1 MTAKVEPDPKPS
13 FPFSI
18 VESMM
23 PMYPL
28 IAVMGWMIVV
38 ISFIIGL
45 TSLSPAV
52 TDWFS
57 QIKATREA
65 STTLQDAQV
74 QIHVLETWLPN
85 LKFLGLGLGLLAINM
100 ALGTIAKK
108 LRYMGKVISSHI
120 EESKRPKMPEIPTK
134 VRVFQGSAMMG
145 VMVLLATLIIG
156 LVLAFGTVTDYYES
170 DTQAGHNLDTDTSDL
185 GTIAA
190 IPHWLGPLRM
200 IGMAFLFAGITIAL
214 TVIIGTLK
222 YQEDVLKNL

>member
-13 FPFSI
+13 FPFSM

-28 IAVMGWMIVV
+28 IALMGWMLVV
-38 ISFIIGL
+38 ISFVIGF
-45 TSLSPAV
+45 TTLSSAV
-52 TDWFS
+52 TEWFS
-57 QIKATREA
+57 EVKADREA
-65 STTLQDAQV
+65 STALNDAQTT
-74 QIHVLETWLPN
+74 IHVIETWLPN

-108 LRYMGKVISSHI
+108 LRHMGKVISYHI
-120 EESKRPKMPEIPTK
+120 EESQRQKMPEIPNR
-134 VRVFQGSAMMG
+134 VRLFQGSAMMG
-145 VMVLLATLIIG
+145 IMILMATLIIG

-200 IGMAFLFAGITIAL
+200 MGMAFLFAGITIAL

-222 YQEDVLKNL
+222 YQEDMLKNL